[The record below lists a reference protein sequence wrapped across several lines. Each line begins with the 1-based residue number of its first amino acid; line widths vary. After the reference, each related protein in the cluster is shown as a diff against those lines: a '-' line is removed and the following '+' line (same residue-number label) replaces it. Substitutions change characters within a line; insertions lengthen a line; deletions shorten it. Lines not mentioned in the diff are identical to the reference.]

1 MITRGLLDIGFIKM
15 RTRIEQILFFINRI
29 PDNTYPGVYLK
40 ERENDFLSGEYWWR
54 EMWHFLGGAL
64 LSVPLVWSDFV
75 KYMPFIVMALATLK
89 ELLLDLHEQEDGIHW
104 KNIIDILAWTL
115 GSILVVSIRG
125 F

>member
-54 EMWHFLGGAL
+54 ELWHFLGGAL
-64 LSVPLVWSDFV
+64 LTGPFIWSDFS
-75 KYMPFIVMALATLK
+75 KYIPLIVLGLVSAK
-89 ELLLDLHEQEDGIHW
+89 EFLLDLKEQEDGFHW
-104 KNIIDILAWTL
+104 KNLIDVLAWVS
-115 GSILVVSIRG
+115 GSLAVVLIRG
-125 F
+125 I